1 MEKTVNSKNSLKL
14 AKSLQYKQQK
24 KEHKARQI
32 IAQREGKPVSELVS
46 ETPTRWIF
54 LPNFGAGSHVP
65 YDELTAYFKE
75 NFPGFEKLTM
85 EKAKTYVMLT
95 FDIPEDAQ
103 RVFLALNHQFSD
115 QFQKH
120 VMVIFSK
127 NPPQSDAESA
137 TRISGLH
144 LLEDFISETEEAELV
159 QEIEAE
165 DSGWEILNRRRVK
178 HWGYVFDYTTKHIK
192 KDSQTSLPQFYFPV
206 TTLRPPSSASL
217 PRSPSL
223 PSLSSHLL
231 PPPPLLFPLLH
242 LFLLPLIYYVGL
254 GDFQN
259 ILSIVGPIFP
269 FQRLPALFLL
279 LLLLP
284 SSLSSSQSRMKLIH
298 AKVID
303 KIMRTGILSFRPDQ
317 ITVNVYE
324 PGAGIPQHVETHSA
338 FEDGVV
344 SLSMLAR
351 TVMDLKHPDGAVVH
365 VVLPSRS
372 LLVLTGEARYL
383 WSHGINGRKTDVI
396 DEKIFPRDKRISIT
410 FRKVRKQECSCIF
423 LAQCDSWLFRH
434 TGESKRGNTKIEDSF
449 VKDVYDSIAPHFSD
463 TRHKPWPRI
472 QNFLSQLP
480 PGSLVCD
487 VGCGNGK
494 YLGVSGDVYMLGND
508 QSVQLLKIARDK
520 GHEVAVCNNLYLPFC
535 SDRFD
540 VVISIAVIHHFSTEE
555 HRLQALS
562 G

>member
-192 KDSQTSLPQFYFPV
+192 KDSQTSLPQFYFP
-206 TTLRPPSSASL
+206 
-217 PRSPSL
+217 
-223 PSLSSHLL
+223 
-231 PPPPLLFPLLH
+231 
-242 LFLLPLIYYVGL
+242 
-254 GDFQN
+254 
-259 ILSIVGPIFP
+259 
-269 FQRLPALFLL
+269 
-279 LLLLP
+279 
-284 SSLSSSQSRMKLIH
+284 
-298 AKVID
+298 VID